1 MERVGRGR
9 ESLCFR
15 KYPCIMYVQ
24 NMDKKN
30 RLFIRNWDSILRFT
44 KKIYI
49 FCFREMVGGDSKLEH
64 LDPVEDDPQRRRP
77 DIRNGDPQINRRL
90 FWFYLNT
97 AFQLGLTYWLI
108 NGLLKREKN
117 YWILLLSCRRFSLS
131 FFFRYNRC
139 VRIAR
144 ISYVP

>member
-9 ESLCFR
+9 ESFCFR

-24 NMDKKN
+24 NMDIKKQVIYSK
-30 RLFIRNWDSILRFT
+30 LGQHLAIH

-90 FWFYLNT
+90 F
-97 AFQLGLTYWLI
+97 
-108 NGLLKREKN
+108 
-117 YWILLLSCRRFSLS
+117 
-131 FFFRYNRC
+131 
-139 VRIAR
+139 
-144 ISYVP
+144 